1 MSLSFSKWKNILTG
15 SHNADSMHNT
25 NKKSKHATSANEKLE
40 PEVGFKMILDPN
52 GSSLKNSLNAADKNL
67 TNVPEL
73 NVHIIGARHLP
84 SLFGLKTVEGYIIKV
99 SKICYLYNINIH
111 YVIYTKKNDSI
122 LVFTLFLFVIIF

>member
-15 SHNADSMHNT
+15 THNADSMHNT
-25 NKKSKHATSANEKLE
+25 KKSKHAASANEKLE

-52 GSSLKNSLNAADKNL
+52 GSSPKNSLNAADKNL

-99 SKICYLYNINIH
+99 SKICCCFL
-111 YVIYTKKNDSI
+111 I
-122 LVFTLFLFVIIF
+122 LFYS